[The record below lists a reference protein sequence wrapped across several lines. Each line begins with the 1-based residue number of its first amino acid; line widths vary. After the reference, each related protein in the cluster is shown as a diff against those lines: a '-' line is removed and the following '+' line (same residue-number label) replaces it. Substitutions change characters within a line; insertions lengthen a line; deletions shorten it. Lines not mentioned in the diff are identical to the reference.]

1 MSHSV
6 FLSGLLGIL
15 TGTLLCYLGV
25 QAGHSFAH
33 ATSVGRVCG
42 HWLVS
47 GVLCG
52 GIGLILS
59 KGGHSDSWI
68 PINKN
73 LWSLSFVL
81 VLAGLA
87 FIILTILYLLVDVSK
102 WFTGEP
108 FLWPGMNSIV
118 IYVGHEA
125 CGRSFPVQFQVEQTT
140 HAQLLAMHLY
150 GVLFWT
156 IIAGLMYR
164 QKFFIAV

>member
-1 MSHSV
+1 M
-6 FLSGLLGIL
+6 GIL
-15 TGTLLCYLGV
+15 TGTFLCYLGV

-33 ATSVGRVCG
+33 ATSVSRVCG

-52 GIGLILS
+52 AFGLILS
-59 KGGHSDSWI
+59 KGGQSDSWI

-81 VLAGLA
+81 ILAGLA
-87 FIILTILYLLVDVSK
+87 FVILTILYLLVDVSK
-102 WFTGEP
+102 SFTGEP
-108 FLWPGMNSIV
+108 FLWLGMNSII

-125 CGRSFPVQFQVEQTT
+125 CGRAFPVQFQVEQNT
-140 HAQLLAMHLY
+140 HAQLIAMHLY
-150 GVLFWT
+150 GVIFWT
-156 IIAGLMYR
+156 IVAGLMYR